1 MAASPASYITDGWFR
16 ESEVMWPGQA
26 MTIKVDEVLFEGK
39 SEFQDVL
46 VFKSETYGTVL
57 VLDGVLQVTERDEH
71 AYQEMIVHIP
81 MQAHPNPTS
90 VLIVGGGDGGVLRE
104 VCRHKS
110 VTRVTMCEIDP
121 MVVDVAKKYL
131 SNSTA
136 TSFHDPRLTLVHAD
150 AAQFVKDKRDEYDV
164 VIVDSSDPVGAAA
177 SLFTQAFYRA
187 LKPAM
192 RSGGIMCNQGECVWL
207 HLSLIGECL
216 SHCAKVFPSVD
227 YAFTTVPSYPSG
239 QIGFLVCSLEHG
251 KRLRTP
257 PRGLDPE
264 LRSQLRYYSE
274 AVHASAFILP
284 QFAEKV
290 VAEVR
295 KPTINHDDEVSAS
308 SASSSMKG
316 YCSAV
321 VVGMLLMAAAMP
333 VLQVLKR

>member
-1 MAASPASYITDGWFR
+1 MSSSSASSPYIKDGWFR
-16 ESEVMWPGQA
+16 ETEVMWPGQA

-57 VLDGVLQVTERDEH
+57 VLDGALQVTERDEH

-81 MQAHPNPTS
+81 MQSHPNPTS

-104 VCRHKS
+104 VCKHKS
-110 VTRVTMCEIDP
+110 VTSVTMCEIDP

-136 TSFHDPRLTLVHAD
+136 TAFNDPRLTLVHAD

-164 VIVDSSDPVGAAA
+164 VIVDSSDPVGPAA
-177 SLFTQAFYRA
+177 SLFTQAFYRE

-192 RSGGIMCNQGECVWL
+192 RRGGIMCNQGECVWL
-207 HLSLIGECL
+207 HLALIGKCL
-216 SHCAKVFPSVD
+216 AHCAEVFPSVD
-227 YAFTTVPSYPSG
+227 YAYTTIPTYPSG

-251 KRLRTP
+251 KRLREP
-257 PRGLDPE
+257 PRRLDPE
-264 LRSQLRYYSE
+264 LGSQLRYYTE

-284 QFAEKV
+284 QFAEQV
-290 VAEVR
+290 VAKVR
-295 KPTINHDDEVSAS
+295 KPEINQGDGKAEPATLR
-308 SASSSMKG
+308 
-316 YCSAV
+316 AV
-321 VVGMLLMAAAMP
+321 IGGVMLGVAAMLA
-333 VLQVLKR
+333 LQASKR